1 MPGFDILAW
10 AGMFGPANLPPD
22 VTKTIADATQKALS
36 TPSVIERLNAGGTQ
50 VFWSGPQEFTE
61 FVQTELAKWT
71 AAIKEAGIE
80 PE

>member
-1 MPGFDILAW
+1 MISSGLRSLRGLLPIAGACLLL
-10 AGMFGPANLPPD
+10 AGM
-22 VTKTIADATQKALS
+22 S

>member
-1 MPGFDILAW
+1 
-10 AGMFGPANLPPD
+10 MFGPANLPPEI
-22 VTKTIADATQKALS
+22 TKTIADAVQKALT
-36 TPSVIERLNAGGTQ
+36 TPSVIERLNTGGTQ

-61 FVQTELAKWT
+61 FVKTELAKWT